1 MTTAADGLL
10 DTSTLILLNE
20 LVDEVQLP
28 EYPVISS
35 ITLAELSVGP
45 LVAKTEHE
53 RKVRQLHLQI
63 AESEFDSL
71 PFNETAARIYGGIAA
86 ELRNSGSK
94 RKARAFDTLIA
105 AIAIAHQLPL
115 YTVNPSDYA
124 GISDLDVRAVPH
136 PHQR

>member
-1 MTTAADGLL
+1 MSTDADGLL

-20 LVDEVQLP
+20 LADEVQLP
-28 EYPVISS
+28 EFPVISS

-53 RKVRQLHLQI
+53 RKVRQLHLQL

-71 PFNETAARIYGGIAA
+71 PFNESAARIYGGIAA

-94 RKARAFDTLIA
+94 RKCITILFYPCVLYRDSFAKYAVAFFNISRSCVTLASSFFSFI
-105 AIAIAHQLPL
+105 
-115 YTVNPSDYA
+115 
-124 GISDLDVRAVPH
+124 ISS
-136 PHQR
+136 